1 MTKFSIDVGIIGAG
15 LAGLTCA
22 RYLRREGFTV
32 SLFDKSRG
40 IGGRLATRRIRAGDR
55 DIRVDHGLPFLTIQG
70 ERTRFFIQNL
80 LTENL
85 VHAIDDRFYPCP
97 DGMNSIA
104 KFLARELEIRREFLV
119 TRMIPTGDFWSI
131 EGKEGESVTARA
143 IVLAIPAPQAVT
155 LLQASNLSNFLPE
168 LNSIEYDPCI
178 TVIAG
183 YADSLPIPL
192 LSADFRHIGAY
203 ENRTVFVLQSGADLS
218 AKYLDSEDLE
228 AVTGEIIARSGL
240 PSPAWS
246 QIHRWR
252 YAVPRRGSGVAC
264 LHSIDP
270 LPLVACGDWCLEGD
284 PERAIETALTSGE
297 SAAIEIQRFLT

>member
-22 RYLRREGFTV
+22 RHLRREGFTV

-40 IGGRLATRRIRAGDR
+40 IGGRLATRRIRTGDR
-55 DIRVDHGLPFLTIQG
+55 EIRVDHGLPFLTIQG
-70 ERTRFFIQNL
+70 KNTRFLIQNL

-85 VHAIDDRFYPCP
+85 IHAINDRFYPCP

-104 KFLARELEIRREFLV
+104 KFLARDLEIRREFPV
-119 TRMIPTGDFWSI
+119 TRITPTDDFWSI
-131 EGKEGESVTARA
+131 EGKEGETLTARA
-143 IVLAIPAPQAVT
+143 IVLAIPAPQAVA
-155 LLQASNLSNFLPE
+155 LLRASNLSTFLPE
-168 LNSIEYDPCI
+168 LGSIEYDPCI

-183 YADSLPIPL
+183 YADSQAFTSVP
-192 LSADFRHIGAY
+192 ADFRHIGAY
-203 ENRTVFVLQSGADLS
+203 EDRSVFVLQSGANFA

-228 AVTGEIIARSGL
+228 AVAGEIIARSGL
-240 PSPAWS
+240 PSPAWFQS
-246 QIHRWR
+246 HRWR

-264 LHSIDP
+264 LQSIDP

-297 SAAIEIQRFLT
+297 SSAREIQRFLI